1 MRKEVQYIVSLTA
14 VLLLMSSCGIY
25 GKYQRPKSIETEGL
39 YRTTDLA
46 STPDTTEVLMAQ
58 LRWDE
63 LFTDP
68 YLQQLIDTAL
78 VRNADLR
85 TAELTLEKARA
96 GLLQAGLSFAPDLSF
111 APSASQTYVQQD
123 RGWSEKSSY
132 TLPLASSWQID
143 LNAQLLAGY
152 RSAEA
157 GRDLAEAGLQM
168 AHAGVVASVANV
180 YYTLG
185 MLRTQL
191 QSAETAVSL
200 AERTV
205 KTLEALHRTGMVT
218 KAAVAQAT
226 ARAAEVRST
235 YADLQR
241 QYSETENSLAL
252 LLHMP
257 PRSFGEVMLTDLQMP
272 EDYSA
277 GVPMDLLATRP
288 DLLMAETQLRSAFY
302 ATEAARGAFL
312 PSLKLTASGSW
323 VNMLG
328 EVVVDPMK
336 FVGNAIATLVQPL
349 FTKGRN
355 TAQLRIARANQESA
369 LIDYQQQVYAAGVE
383 VSEALVALSTQE
395 KILEERATQVEQL
408 TEAVRATEMLMQ
420 LQNVNYL
427 EVLTAQQ
434 NLLSAELALAADRVK
449 RNQAVISL
457 YMAVGGGTF

>member
-1 MRKEVQYIVSLTA
+1 MRKVIQYIVSLTA
-14 VLLLMSSCGIY
+14 VLLLLSSCGVY
-25 GKYQRPKSIETEGL
+25 GKYTRPESLETEGL

-46 STPDTTEVLMAQ
+46 SAPDTTALPMAQ

-96 GLLQAGLSFAPDLSF
+96 GLMQAGLSFAPDLSF
-111 APSASQTYVQQD
+111 APSASQSYVQD
-123 RGWSEKSSY
+123 RGWSDENSY

-143 LNAQLLAGY
+143 LNGQLLAGY
-152 RSAEA
+152 RSAAA

-191 QSAETAVSL
+191 RSAETAVSL

-205 KTLEALHRTGMVT
+205 TTLEALHRTGMVT

-257 PRSFGEVMLTDLQMP
+257 PQSFGEVTLTDLQMP
-272 EDYSA
+272 EDYST

-288 DLLMAETQLRSAFY
+288 DLLMAEAQLRSAFY

-312 PSLKLTASGSW
+312 PSLKLSANGSW

-336 FVGNAIATLVQPL
+336 FVGNAVATLVQPL

-395 KILEERATQVEQL
+395 KILAERATQVEQL
-408 TEAVRATEMLMQ
+408 TEAVRATEMLME